1 MHIKS
6 QVSNSIEIYNSGGE
20 TQIEVKFEKETV
32 WLNLNQISKLF
43 GRDKSVISR
52 HLRNIYQEEELEKE
66 VTVAKNA
73 TVQIE
78 GKRKVT
84 RDIEFY
90 NLDVIISVGYRVN
103 SKQGTQFRIW
113 ATNKLK
119 EFLIQGYSINQ
130 SRLNQLKQSI
140 KLIQTSTKELD
151 SDQSKEIVTVLTD
164 FALGLDILDQYDKQ
178 SLKIKEVSKKTIYKI
193 EYEEVIEAIEQ
204 LKEKFG
210 GSDLFGNEKDD
221 SFKSSIASIDQ
232 TFDGKELYQSIEEKS
247 ANLLYFVVKNHSFS
261 DGNKR
266 IAAWLFVWYL
276 NKNKYLYNKAGK
288 VVIENN
294 ALASLT
300 LMIALS
306 KPGDKELMIRVIINS
321 INKLNK

>member
-1 MHIKS
+1 MN
-6 QVSNSIEIYNSGGE
+6 NSVVIYSSGSE
-20 TQIEVKFEKETV
+20 TRIEVKFDKETV
-32 WLNLNQISKLF
+32 WLSLTQISELF

-52 HLRNIYQEEELEKE
+52 HLRNIYKERELEKE
-66 VTVAKNA
+66 ATVAKNA
-73 TVQIE
+73 TVQTE
-78 GKRKVT
+78 GNREIK

-90 NLDVIISVGYRVN
+90 NLDAIISVGYRVN

-119 EFLIQGYSINQ
+119 EYLIQGYAVNQ
-130 SRLNQLKQSI
+130 FRLDRLKQSI
-140 KLIQTSTKELD
+140 KLIQTSVKELENE
-151 SDQSKEIVTVLTD
+151 QSKEIISVLTD
-164 FALGLDILDQYDKQ
+164 FALGLDILDGYDNQ
-178 SLKIKEVSKKTIYKI
+178 SLEIKDVSKETIYKI
-193 EYEEVIEAIEQ
+193 NYSEAIDAIQQ
-204 LKEKFG
+204 LKKKFG
-210 GSDLFGNEKDD
+210 GSNLFGNQKDE

-232 TFDGKELYQSIEEKS
+232 TFDGKELYQSIEEKA

-276 NKNKYLYNKAGK
+276 NKNKHLYNKHGK
-288 VVIENN
+288 LVIENN

-306 KPGDKELMIRVIINS
+306 KPEEKELMIRVIINS

>member
-1 MHIKS
+1 M
-6 QVSNSIEIYNSGGE
+6 NNPIEIYNSGGE
-20 TQIEVKFEKETV
+20 TQIEVKFDNETV

-52 HLRNIYQEEELEKE
+52 HLRNIYKEGELEKSS
-66 VTVAKNA
+66 TVAKNA

-78 GKRKVT
+78 GKREIK
-84 RDIEFY
+84 REIDFY
-90 NLDVIISVGYRVN
+90 NLDAIISVGYRVN

-113 ATNKLK
+113 ATKKLK
-119 EFLIQGYSINQ
+119 EYLIKGYAINQ
-130 SRLNQLKQSI
+130 TRLDQLKQSI
-140 KLIQTSTKELD
+140 ELIKTSTEELENE
-151 SDQSKEIVTVLTD
+151 QSREIISVLAD
-164 FALGLDILDQYDKQ
+164 FALGLDILDGYDNQ
-178 SLKIKEVSKKTIYKI
+178 SLEIKGVTKETIYKI
-193 EYEEVIEAIEQ
+193 KYEEAIVAIEQ

-210 GSDLFGNEKDD
+210 GSVLFGNEKDD

-232 TFDGKELYQSIEEKS
+232 TFDGSELYPSIEEKA
-247 ANLLYFVVKNHSFS
+247 ANLLYFVVKNHSFT

-276 NKNKYLYNKAGK
+276 NKNKHLYTKEGK
-288 VVIENN
+288 LVIENN

-306 KPGDKELMIRVIINS
+306 KPEEKELMIRVIINS
-321 INKLNK
+321 INKLNE